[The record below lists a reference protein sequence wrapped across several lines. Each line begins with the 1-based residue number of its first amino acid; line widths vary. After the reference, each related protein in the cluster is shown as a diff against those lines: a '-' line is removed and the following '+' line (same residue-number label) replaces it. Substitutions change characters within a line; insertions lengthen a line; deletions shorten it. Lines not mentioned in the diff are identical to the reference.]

1 MSELAD
7 ELDSKSSGK
16 PCGFEPHYRYSNDRH
31 TFTVCLLLFM
41 RTFSQNTLLTHLSNL
56 TMLINGYIK

>member
-16 PCGFEPHYRYSNDRH
+16 PCGFEPHYRHSNDRH
-31 TFTVCLLLFM
+31 TFTVCL
-41 RTFSQNTLLTHLSNL
+41 SLSKKSPEKVAFLYQKWYNK
-56 TMLINGYIK
+56 TG